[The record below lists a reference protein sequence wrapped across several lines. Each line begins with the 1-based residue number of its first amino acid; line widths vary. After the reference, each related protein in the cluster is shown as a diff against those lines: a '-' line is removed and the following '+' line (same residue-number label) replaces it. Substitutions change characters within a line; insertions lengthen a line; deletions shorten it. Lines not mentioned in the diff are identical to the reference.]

1 MGFDLIPVLIASV
14 CVSVNSRELAT
25 LAATTFFLLTFSYA
39 TSLWNGK
46 VSHAYEDEKQAPE
59 LRLSKGQAV
68 KSFHRKRVDF
78 LRDGFKQTG
87 SWAFQF
93 ELLKNRVVAV
103 SGEEGR
109 QMLLRESTL
118 DLYEGFQIVL
128 ESVSY
133 LSSGRFEQTLNPR
146 LCQIPKGYDH
156 HQVNSFY
163 KRLLYLQRTDNL
175 SSSESTN
182 SRRPTTSLY

>member
-1 MGFDLIPVLIASV
+1 MLIASA
-14 CVSVNSRELAT
+14 CVSINIRELAT
-25 LAATTFFLLTFSYA
+25 LAATTLFLLTFSYS

-46 VSHAYEDEKQAPE
+46 VSHTYVDEKQAPE
-59 LRLSKGQAV
+59 LKLSKAQAV

-109 QMLLRESTL
+109 QMFLRESGL

-133 LSSGRFEQTLNPR
+133 LSSARFE
-146 LCQIPKGYDH
+146 H
-156 HQVNSFY
+156 
-163 KRLLYLQRTDNL
+163 
-175 SSSESTN
+175 
-182 SRRPTTSLY
+182 